1 MTRPPPGGSHEW
13 QPLIDFLAPA
23 MGKPRL
29 YQMAD
34 PFARINVMAYRTGEE
49 LNGHFDC
56 AQQWNGGW

>member
-1 MTRPPPGGSHEW
+1 
-13 QPLIDFLAPA
+13 

-29 YQMAD
+29 YRMAD

-56 AQQWNGGW
+56 AQQWNCEW